1 MTRLRVGS
9 ATDTGQVR
17 TKNEDAALIGD
28 AVFAVADGMGG
39 HAAGDVASQV
49 AVEAF
54 ESSTSAGIDDEDDI
68 VEAVRAANH
77 AVISRAD
84 EDPDLAGMGT
94 TLTALALVPG
104 PADGTG
110 PNELVIANVGD
121 SRAYLFRDGD
131 LTQLTRDHSLV
142 EDLVQEG
149 RLSPE
154 EARTHPQRNILTRV
168 LGNDTEVE
176 PDVFRADPVRG
187 DRYLLCSDGL
197 SNEVDDERTASVLR
211 RLADPDDAARELVRL
226 ANENGGR
233 DNITVVVVDVVDD
246 DDRAGTASRLLGRS
260 RRPSTG
266 SGAAGAPTAVLD
278 RVETEPE
285 RRGPPKRADS
295 RADRAE
301 RRATRKAVRKAR
313 PRRLTFRS
321 LLFTL
326 LVLAVVGAA
335 VGAVWWFAR
344 NTFYVGVSGEEVV
357 IYRGRPGG
365 VLWIEPTIEQHT
377 NLPLAQVPAERQQD
391 VTKGRTEPT
400 LEDARDYVRAL
411 RARVRE
417 LQEAKNRREVAN
429 NATSTTPTTGGGS
442 G

>member
-1 MTRLRVGS
+1 VTTLRVGS

-17 TKNEDAALIGD
+17 TQNEDAALIGD
-28 AVFAVADGMGG
+28 VVFAVADGMGG
-39 HAAGDVASQV
+39 HAAGDVASSV
-49 AVEAF
+49 AVQAF
-54 ESSTSAGIDDEDDI
+54 ESSTSSGVEDEDDI
-68 VEAVRAANH
+68 VEAVRAANQ
-77 AVISRAD
+77 AVLDRAD
-84 EDPDLAGMGT
+84 DEPELAGMGT

-110 PNELVIANVGD
+110 PGELVIANVGD

-154 EARTHPQRNILTRV
+154 DARTHPQRNILTRV
-168 LGNDTEVE
+168 LGNDPDVE

-197 SNEVDDERTASVLR
+197 SNEVDDERAAAVLR
-211 RLADPDDAARELVRL
+211 RLSDPDDAARELVRL

-246 DDRAGTASRLLGRS
+246 DGRARTASRLVGRS
-260 RRPSTG
+260 RRPTDG
-266 SGAAGAPTAVLD
+266 GGAGAPTAVLD
-278 RVETEPE
+278 RVEAPQKP
-285 RRGPPKRADS
+285 GPPKRSDI
-295 RADRAE
+295 RAERAE

-313 PRRLTFRS
+313 PRRLTLRS
-321 LLFTL
+321 FLFTL
-326 LVLAVVGAA
+326 LVLAVAGAA

-344 NTFYVGVSGEEVV
+344 NTFYVGVAGEEVV

-365 VLWIEPTIEQHT
+365 VLWVEPTIEQRT
-377 NLPLAQVPAERQQD
+377 DLLLALVPPERRQD
-391 VTKGRTEPT
+391 VEDGRTEPT
-400 LEDARDYVRAL
+400 LEDARDYVRSL
-411 RARVRE
+411 RARTRE
-417 LQEAKNRREVAN
+417 LQDAQQRRDAAHR
-429 NATSTTPTTGGGS
+429 ATSTTATTPGAGG
-442 G
+442 